1 MAEKE
6 GKKKIFNNKA
16 DKTIL
21 GFGILFLLVLIGQ
34 YSEGKSYP
42 SGSLESAFNS
52 FLFLGFISW
61 LVYKLF
67 NRWRGSRVIE
77 KILPLI
83 IIILTIITLI
93 VFLVIKLKS

>member
-6 GKKKIFNNKA
+6 NKKKIFNTKTDKA
-16 DKTIL
+16 IL
-21 GFGILFLLVLIGQ
+21 GFGILFILVLIGQ
-34 YSEGKSYP
+34 YSEGKIYP

-67 NRWRGSRVIE
+67 NRWRGSIAVE
-77 KILPLI
+77 KILPII
-83 IIILTIITLI
+83 IIILTIIALI
-93 VFLVIKLKS
+93 VFLIVKLKS